1 MPYRTPGEMPRIK
14 RPGGTSGGTGKFLLG
29 CVLLIAG
36 GYLFLD
42 NVTVH
47 GNYGAMFGF
56 GGRSSFGLTLIPL
69 MFGVALLFYN
79 GKNLLG
85 WFLTGGSLL
94 AMFVGIIA
102 SLNAHYQSTS
112 LYNTLIIFG
121 LIAGGAGLIIRSL
134 KEHRES
140 EEAKNG

>member
-1 MPYRTPGEMPRIK
+1 MPYRNAPDMPRIK

-47 GNYGAMFGF
+47 GNYGDMFGF

-69 MFGVALLFYN
+69 MFGVAILFYN

-85 WFLTGGSLL
+85 WFLTGGSVL

-102 SLNAHYQSTS
+102 SLNAHFRSTS

-121 LIAGGAGLIIRSL
+121 LIAGGIGFILRSL
-134 KEHRES
+134 KEHNES
-140 EEAKNG
+140 TELPS